1 MKRTAIAA
9 GALALAAGLVAVPVG
24 AAVDDPIKV
33 RQAVM
38 RSQGVH
44 LGALGAIAKGEV
56 PWTPLAEAHAFAI
69 VSFSAVIPSLFPEGS
84 VAGDTG
90 AKPEIW
96 MEWSKFEQAAANLNA
111 AATKLVEAAKGG
123 DPAAIGAALG
133 EVGGG
138 CGGCHKPFRKP
149 QN

>member
-1 MKRTAIAA
+1 MKRAAMAA
-9 GALALAAGLVAVPVG
+9 GALALVAGLVAVPVG

-56 PWTPLAEAHAFAI
+56 PWTPLAEAHAFAV

-84 VAGDTG
+84 GTGDTN
-90 AKPEIW
+90 AKPEVW
-96 MEWSKFEQAAANLNA
+96 MERAEFEQKAANLNA
-111 AATKLVEAAKGG
+111 MAMKLVEIAKGG

-133 EVGGG
+133 EVGGA
-138 CGGCHKPFRKP
+138 CGACHKRFRKP
-149 QN
+149 LD